1 MIAQIMLSV
10 LLLGVVIYAWTEY
23 KRAPVVAFLFAL
35 MSIAGLYFVW
45 FPEASTR
52 WAEFVGIGR
61 GADLILYTWS
71 CITLLVIL
79 NLHLKLRSQL
89 EMITG
94 LARTIAIENA
104 LHPTTAPARRSSE
117 MHPGSSN
124 NHPDTESTAD
134 KEPN

>member
-10 LLLGVVIYAWTEY
+10 LLLGVIAYAWTEY

-35 MSIAGLYFVW
+35 VSIAGLYFVW
-45 FPEASTR
+45 FPERSTR
-52 WAEFVGIGR
+52 WAEIVGIGR

-71 CITLLVIL
+71 CINLLVIL

-94 LARTIAIENA
+94 LARTIAITSA
-104 LHPTTAPARRSSE
+104 QLPARDETRNS
-117 MHPGSSN
+117 
-124 NHPDTESTAD
+124 
-134 KEPN
+134 

>member
-1 MIAQIMLSV
+1 MTAQLMLSI
-10 LLLGVVIYAWTEY
+10 LLLGVVVYAWTEY
-23 KRAPVVAFLFAL
+23 KRVPIVALLSA
-35 MSIAGLYFVW
+35 MVSIGGVYFIW

-71 CITLLVIL
+71 CISLLVIL

-94 LARTIAIENA
+94 LARTIAIANA
-104 LHPTTAPARRSSE
+104 QQPATDEARATQ
-117 MHPGSSN
+117 P
-124 NHPDTESTAD
+124 
-134 KEPN
+134 

>member
-10 LLLGVVIYAWTEY
+10 LLLGVIAYAWTEY

-35 MSIAGLYFVW
+35 VSIAGLYFVW
-45 FPEASTR
+45 FPESSTR
-52 WAEFVGIGR
+52 WAEIVGIGR

-71 CITLLVIL
+71 CISLLVIL

-94 LARTIAIENA
+94 LARTIAIGNA
-104 LHPTTAPARRSSE
+104 LQPTTAPARTSSE
-117 MHPGSSN
+117 VHPGSSSN
-124 NHPDTESTAD
+124 QSDTETAD
-134 KEPN
+134 GEPN

>member
-10 LLLGVVIYAWTEY
+10 LLLGVVVYAWTEY
-23 KRAPVVAFLFAL
+23 KRAPVVAFLSAFV
-35 MSIAGLYFVW
+35 SICGVYFIW
-45 FPEASTR
+45 FPETSTR

-71 CITLLVIL
+71 CISLLVIL

-94 LARTIAIENA
+94 LARAIAIANA
-104 LHPTTAPARRSSE
+104 QHSPTDPVGNT
-117 MHPGSSN
+117 
-124 NHPDTESTAD
+124 
-134 KEPN
+134 

>member
-1 MIAQIMLSV
+1 MIAQVMLSV

-23 KRAPVVAFLFAL
+23 KRVPAVALL
-35 MSIAGLYFVW
+35 SGIVSVCGIYFIW
-45 FPEASTR
+45 FPETSTH

-61 GADLILYTWS
+61 GADLVLYTWS
-71 CITLLVIL
+71 CVSLLVIL

-104 LHPTTAPARRSSE
+104 QQPTTDPI
-117 MHPGSSN
+117 SN
-124 NHPDTESTAD
+124 S
-134 KEPN
+134 

>member
-1 MIAQIMLSV
+1 MIAQVMLSI

-23 KRAPVVAFLFAL
+23 KRVPAVALLSAIV
-35 MSIAGLYFVW
+35 SVWGVYFIW
-45 FPEASTR
+45 FPETSTH

-61 GADLILYTWS
+61 GADLVLYTWS
-71 CITLLVIL
+71 CVSLLVIL

-104 LHPTTAPARRSSE
+104 QQPTTDPI
-117 MHPGSSN
+117 SN
-124 NHPDTESTAD
+124 S
-134 KEPN
+134 